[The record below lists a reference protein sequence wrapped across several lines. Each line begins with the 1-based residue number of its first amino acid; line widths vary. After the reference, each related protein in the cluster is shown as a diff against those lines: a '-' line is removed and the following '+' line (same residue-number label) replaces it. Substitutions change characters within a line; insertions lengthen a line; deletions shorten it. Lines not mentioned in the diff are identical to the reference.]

1 MGNGPGGSAS
11 TRRCSTG
18 IPRLQGGFVWEWREH
33 GIAIGRGDTEYFG
46 YGGDFGEHVHDG
58 TFVAD
63 GLVAPDGAPR
73 PALADLKKVYEPIR
87 ISIDAD
93 ATTAQIRNRHD
104 VIDLRDFTFE
114 WAVVEDEHVRAAG
127 ELVVENIS
135 PERNANL
142 PSGEGTGRMEGEQ
155 TATPCSRCARSSR
168 MTPDGRPQLT
178 RSHGDRSSRPPSQPI
193 SHLGGTAPGE
203 EEAHSVAGIDFTARG
218 ALRSIGGAV
227 PIVGP
232 SLLLWRA
239 PTDNDLGSFEG
250 QRPDATVWEEAG
262 LEHLHTRTVSVVSDG
277 TRTMCANV
285 SRQQPPPAE
294 STRTSSGPRRPRG
307 ADLDFSVTPIGGWRE
322 CDSWPRVGI
331 EFELPSDFDEVIW
344 MGDGPDQSYPPDTG
358 QGQRAGWWRSNVA
371 ALSTDYLRP
380 QENGARTCR
389 SFLTICDGRHEVT
402 IRGNFSFTISRNT
415 RSAVAQAEHDHE
427 LAADGPPVHLIIDFA
442 QRGVGTAACGP
453 GVLAKHE
460 LTPPRDVHGDIRL
473 EVRTIAASGT
483 DR

>member
-1 MGNGPGGSAS
+1 MRQRVAPAAT
-11 TRRCSTG
+11 TRGVDTD
-18 IPRLQGGFVWEWREH
+18 FVW
-33 GIAIGRGDTEYFG
+33 
-46 YGGDFGEHVHDG
+46 
-58 TFVAD
+58 
-63 GLVAPDGAPR
+63 
-73 PALADLKKVYEPIR
+73 
-87 ISIDAD
+87 
-93 ATTAQIRNRHD
+93 
-104 VIDLRDFTFE
+104 
-114 WAVVEDEHVRAAG
+114 
-127 ELVVENIS
+127 
-135 PERNANL
+135 
-142 PSGEGTGRMEGEQ
+142 
-155 TATPCSRCARSSR
+155 TAT
-168 MTPDGRPQLT
+168 
-178 RSHGDRSSRPPSQPI
+178 
-193 SHLGGTAPGE
+193 
-203 EEAHSVAGIDFTARG
+203 
-218 ALRSIGGAV
+218 
-227 PIVGP
+227 
-232 SLLLWRA
+232 
-239 PTDNDLGSFEG
+239 
-250 QRPDATVWEEAG
+250 
-262 LEHLHTRTVSVVSDG
+262 
-277 TRTMCANV
+277 
-285 SRQQPPPAE
+285 
-294 STRTSSGPRRPRG
+294 PRG
-307 ADLDFSVTPIGGWRE
+307 ADLDFSVTPPIGGWRE

-460 LTPPRDVHGDIRL
+460 LTPRDVHGDIRL